1 MSIQFEQSLAYGI
14 IVMKELCYWEVLM
27 LDRIFDLAK
36 IQSAITSFGEP
47 LKKQYYNY
55 LIREFGVLFTFHS
68 NRIEGTNMTL
78 TLNDTKEILNNT
90 YHIES
95 VVDRN
100 KKREIN
106 ETVNHQKAFQ
116 YIFEV
121 LDKDMNL
128 IVLIQNLHQIIGSG
142 IIEGAGS
149 YKKYENYLVNSN
161 GEEINFTLPS
171 LVASRMEELRQKY
184 ENEWQELTVFE
195 RAVRVHMAIIN
206 IHPFCDGNGRVA
218 RLLMNYELIK
228 NNYPPVN
235 INESQKL
242 SYYSVIE
249 EINIHTDYQN
259 TPLEIGNI
267 KLFSE
272 TIQQLSI
279 MTFKNMQKYFEDK

>member
-1 MSIQFEQSLAYGI
+1 
-14 IVMKELCYWEVLM
+14 M

-36 IQSAITSFGEP
+36 IQSKIASFSEP
-47 LKKQYYNY
+47 LKKQYYDY
-55 LIREFGVLFTFHS
+55 LIHGFGVLFTFHS

-90 YHIES
+90 YDLAN
-95 VVDRN
+95 VVDKN
-100 KKREIN
+100 KQREIN
-106 ETVNHQKAFQ
+106 ETVNHQNAFQ

-121 LDKDMNL
+121 LDKDIDL
-128 IVLIQNLHQIIGSG
+128 ITLVKNLHQIIGSG
-142 IIEGAGS
+142 IIEGAGN
-149 YKKYENYLVNSN
+149 YKEHENYLVNSN
-161 GEEINFTLPS
+161 GEEVNFTPPT
-171 LVASRMEELRQKY
+171 LVASRMEELKQKY
-184 ENEWQELTVFE
+184 KNEWQDLTVFE
-195 RAVRVHMAIIN
+195 RAVRLHMAIIN
-206 IHPFCDGNGRVA
+206 IHPFRDGNGRVA

-249 EINIHTDYQN
+249 EINVNTDYRN
-259 TPLEIGNI
+259 NPLEIGDI

-279 MTFKNMQKYFEDK
+279 MTFKNMQKYFENK